1 MKRLIMIRR
10 IVYVTLVIV
19 IAISCHNNQLEE
31 KDLNPNLIIRTGTV
45 CGWCTVN
52 DTLTIHGN
60 AVRYVNYTKCDNSK
74 PFVEKTGQLP
84 TSELEALINKL
95 DIGELKKIDLNSCN
109 VCADGC
115 DDWIFFDN
123 GLQSHYIRFG
133 KGDPK
138 LQSVQLFIDQLNA
151 IKLQYSKVD

>member
-1 MKRLIMIRR
+1 MIRR
-10 IVYVTLVIV
+10 IVFTASVIV
-19 IAISCHNNQLEE
+19 IAFSCRNNPLAEN
-31 KDLNPNLIIRTGTV
+31 DLNSKLIIKTGTV

-60 AVRYVNYTKCDNSK
+60 AVIYVNYTKCDNSK
-74 PFVEKTGQLP
+74 PVAEKTGQLP

-95 DIGELKKIDLNSCN
+95 DINELKKIDLNSCN

-138 LQSVQLFIDQLNA
+138 LQSVQLFVDQLNA

>member
-1 MKRLIMIRR
+1 MVVKIL
-10 IVYVTLVIV
+10 LVISV
-19 IAISCHNNQLEE
+19 ILIVNSCQSDQLTE
-31 KDLNPNLIIRTGTV
+31 KNLHPNLIIKTGTV

-74 PFVEKTGQLP
+74 PVVEKTGQLP
-84 TSELEALINKL
+84 ASELEVLINKL
-95 DIGELKKIDLNSCN
+95 DIGELKKIELNSCN

-123 GLQSHYIRFG
+123 GSQSHYIRFG

-138 LQSVQLFIDQLNA
+138 LQSIQLFIDQLNA
-151 IKLQYSKVD
+151 IKIQYSKAN

>member
-1 MKRLIMIRR
+1 MIKHSMIWR
-10 IVYVTLVIV
+10 IVFAVSLIL
-19 IAISCHNNQLEE
+19 IAFSCHNEQLAE
-31 KDLNPNLIIRTGTV
+31 KDLNSKLIIKTGTV
-45 CGWCTVN
+45 CGWCPVN
-52 DTLTIHGN
+52 DTLTIYGN
-60 AVRYVNYTKCDNSK
+60 AVRYVNYTKCDNSN
-74 PFVEKTGQLP
+74 PVVEKTGQLP

-115 DDWIFFDN
+115 DDWILFDN
-123 GLQSHYIRFG
+123 GSQSHYIRFG

-151 IKLQYSKVD
+151 IKIQYSKAN